1 MTVHSMAKHKNLF
14 LPAPRWTVMRLL
26 RTGILFGVLAA
37 MCAAAWLAYFAFNPI
52 DIPPGARTFSV
63 DPGRSL
69 RGVSEQFAQAGLISD
84 HWSFLAFARAMGAAG
99 QIKAGSYEVG
109 PQIAPYR
116 LLEKIVHGEF
126 AQADLRFIE
135 GWTFA
140 QLRSVL
146 DAHPS
151 LKHDS
156 TGLSNTQILQRLG
169 VDKAS
174 PEGLFFPDTYYFSVA
189 SSDLA
194 LLKQAYSRMQSK
206 LQTLWEGRSAGLP
219 FKSPYEA
226 LIFASIVEK
235 ETGRND
241 ERDLVAAV
249 FVNRLKRGMRLQT
262 DPTIIYGLGPTF
274 DGNLRRRDLLT
285 DGSYNTYTRYG
296 LPPTPIAMPGEASIR
311 AALNPAQSPA
321 LYFVARGDGSHQFS
335 STLVE
340 HNRAVNKFQLHR

>member
-1 MTVHSMAKHKNLF
+1 MAKRKNLF

-26 RTGILFGVLAA
+26 RAGLLLGVLAA
-37 MCAAAWLAYFAFNPI
+37 MCAAVWLTYFAFNPV
-52 DIPPGARTFSV
+52 DIPANARAFNV
-63 DPGRSL
+63 DHGRSL

-84 HWSFLAFARAMGAAG
+84 HWSFLVFARVMGAAG
-99 QIKAGSYEVG
+99 EIKAGSYEVG
-109 PQIAPYR
+109 QQIAPYR
-116 LLEKIVHGEF
+116 LLEKIVLGEF
-126 AQADLRFIE
+126 AQAELRFIE

-146 DAHPS
+146 DGHPA

-156 TGLSNTQILQRLG
+156 TGLSDAQILQRLG
-169 VDKAS
+169 IDKTS
-174 PEGLFFPDTYYFSVA
+174 PEGLFFPDTYYFAVA

-206 LQTLWEGRSAGLP
+206 LQTLWEERAPGLP
-219 FKSPYEA
+219 LNNAYDA

-241 ERDLVAAV
+241 ERELVAAV
-249 FVNRLKRGMRLQT
+249 FINRLKRGMRLQT
-262 DPTIIYGLGPTF
+262 DPTIIYGLGPAF
-274 DGNLRRRDLLT
+274 DGNLRRRDLQK
-285 DGSYNTYTRYG
+285 DNSYNTYTRYG

-311 AALNPAQSPA
+311 ATLNPAQSPA

-335 STLVE
+335 SNLIE